1 MRELVARYLSK
12 SISRRGFLKGLTTA
26 GVSLAAAESIL
37 QSLTPLV
44 HAQEAQRVAPEGI
57 KLFQGTGGAAFAEQL
72 IASGVKYVFGNSAS
86 SDANF
91 YEALVD
97 RPQLKYIL
105 TPHEG
110 PGAAMA
116 AGYVKASGEPTVVM
130 QAGFVGLA
138 NAMGQMFNAFKEQT
152 PVVYYSYRSDT
163 TRRSGR
169 DGFEEVANQ
178 EQVVAPLTK
187 YTWLARRADMIP
199 ETVRRAFK
207 AAWTPPY
214 GPTYASWHTDFIDE
228 NVRTE
233 IITHE
238 KVDPRM
244 RVRPNPKEVERAAK
258 LLVEAKNPLMI
269 VGDEL
274 YNAKAVGKAVKLA
287 ELIGMPV
294 TQARQVFANFPQTHS
309 LWVANLPGARIDTL
323 EFPKNP
329 DVVINVGNKLQH
341 GSPAPIVPRTAKF
354 IDLRI
359 DSWSMGNV
367 ITTEVPLVSD
377 VAYGLDDLIA
387 AIQSIMTPA
396 LKSKVEERTEGV
408 RKFTEQA
415 KKLKA
420 LVAKNPDWNQNPLL
434 ADRLTYEVAQFAD
447 KDAII
452 VHEAGS
458 IGLHSFGFNPLGGR
472 ELFFY
477 YGAHLGSG
485 VGTAAG
491 VKLARPNQQVICLVG
506 DGSFVFGPTALWNM
520 ARQELP
526 VITVV
531 YNNHA
536 YAGPHSRAIEHVPS
550 GRMVQTGQ
558 FVHDYLGNPDM
569 NMAEIAKGFGVAGE
583 VAESPGKLKEAL
595 ARARRATQDG
605 KPYLIDAQVQ
615 RTGVAWAEKPW
626 TPPIRIAQERTRK
639 V

>member
-1 MRELVARYLSK
+1 MREMVAQYLSK
-12 SISRRGFLKGLTTA
+12 SISRRGFLKGLTKA
-26 GVSLAAAESIL
+26 GVSLAASESIL
-37 QSLTPLV
+37 QSLTPFV
-44 HAQEAQRVAPEGI
+44 QAQEARRAGPEGI
-57 KLFQGTGGAAFAEQL
+57 KLFQGNGGAAFAEQL

-86 SDANF
+86 SDAHF
-91 YEALVD
+91 YDALVD
-97 RPQLKYIL
+97 RPQLQYIL

-116 AGYVKASGEPTVVM
+116 AGYVKASGEPAIVM

-138 NAMGQMFNAFKEQT
+138 NAIGQMFNAFKEQT
-152 PVVYYSYRSDT
+152 PLVFYSYRSDT

-178 EQVVAPLTK
+178 EQVVQPLTK
-187 YTWLARRADMIP
+187 YSWLARRADMIP

-214 GPTYASWHTDFIDE
+214 GPTYASWHTDFIGE

-233 IITHE
+233 IISHE
-238 KVDPRM
+238 KIDPRM

-269 VGDEL
+269 VGDEI
-274 YNAKAVGKAVKLA
+274 YNARAVDKAVKLA
-287 ELIGMPV
+287 ELIGTPV
-294 TQARQVFANFPQTHS
+294 TQVRQIFANYPEANK
-309 LWVANLPGARIDTL
+309 LWVGSLPGGRIDTL
-323 EFPKNP
+323 AYPKNP
-329 DVVINVGNKLQH
+329 DVVINIGNKLQH
-341 GSPAPIVPRTAKF
+341 GSPAPLVPRSAKF
-354 IDLRI
+354 IDLRN

-367 ITTEVPLVSD
+367 IATEAPLVAD
-377 VAYGLDDLIA
+377 VAYGLDDLISA
-387 AIQSIMTPA
+387 VEGILTPA
-396 LKSKVEERTEGV
+396 IKNKMQERSEEV
-408 RKFTEQA
+408 RKFSEQA
-415 KKLKA
+415 KKLRA
-420 LVAKNPDWNQNPLL
+420 QIVKNPDWNGSPLL
-434 ADRLTYEVAQFAD
+434 ADRLTYEVAQFAE

-458 IGLHSFGFNPLGGR
+458 IGLHSFNFNPAGGR

-477 YGAHLGSG
+477 YGAHLGAG

-506 DGSFVFGPTALWNM
+506 DGSFIFGPTALWNM

-536 YAGPHSRAIEHVPS
+536 YSGPHSRAISDVPG
-550 GRMVQTGQ
+550 GRMVQTGK
-558 FVHDYLGNPDM
+558 FPHDYLGNPNM
-569 NMAEIAKGFGVAGE
+569 NMADIAKGFGVSGE
-583 VAESPGKLKEAL
+583 KVDSPGQLKDAL

-605 KPYLIDAQVQ
+605 KPYLIDAEVR
-615 RTGVAWAEKPW
+615 RTGVGWAENPW
-626 TPPIRIAQERTRK
+626 TPPVRIAQARTRK